1 MPQTGPFCTVIK
13 AALTHHYSESTMNI
27 TLGIADSV
35 ALDKRT
41 ASIIPHSV
49 TEKLQSLQNKKNLK
63 FFFFKKHHLL
73 LEFKFV

>member
-1 MPQTGPFCTVIK
+1 
-13 AALTHHYSESTMNI
+13 MNI